1 MLGVRMSHKKQ
12 LAAEKIVGITN
23 MKQFIPASITAATI
37 LVANG
42 IYIYTSPFQTCVRE
56 NAGHYDAVSLCTR
69 HRQHAS
75 RMAILL
81 INIAFGWTA
90 VG

>member
-1 MLGVRMSHKKQ
+1 MRQ
-12 LAAEKIVGITN
+12 L
-23 MKQFIPASITAATI
+23 IPVTITAATI
-37 LVANG
+37 LVAVG

-56 NAGHYDAVSLCTR
+56 NAGRYDAVSLCTC